1 MKSPHRVGNHSN
13 RSRHH
18 LSLHHLLRSNQVH
31 ERLRVEVR
39 SEEKG
44 VRDARACDASDSHQR
59 GISTNESAVE
69 RKDIIDIR
77 CVIFES
83 SADMVPSQLGRNK
96 TNLNTARPSGFS
108 RVSLFGPGSIL
119 DRIVNGRVRT
129 DRHFS
134 CGDNLAFT
142 DCIENATCN
151 MRSGQEALVAEENR

>member
-1 MKSPHRVGNHSN
+1 
-13 RSRHH
+13 
-18 LSLHHLLRSNQVH
+18 VH

-44 VRDARACDASDSHQR
+44 VRDARACDASDSHQG

-69 RKDIIDIR
+69 RKYIIDNL

-108 RVSLFGPGSIL
+108 KVSLFGPGSFL

-134 CGDNLAFT
+134 CSDNLAFT
-142 DCIENATCN
+142 NCIENATCN
-151 MRSGQEALVAEENR
+151 MRSGQEALVSEKSR